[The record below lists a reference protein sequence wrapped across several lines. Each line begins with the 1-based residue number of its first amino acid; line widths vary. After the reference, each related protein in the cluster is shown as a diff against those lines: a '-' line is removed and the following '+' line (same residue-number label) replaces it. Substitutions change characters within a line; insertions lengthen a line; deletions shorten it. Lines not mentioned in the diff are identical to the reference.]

1 MKDPEK
7 KPVPS
12 PCPRTDLA
20 LEDLV
25 SPLSAEEERFFPGGS
40 PVTVTRRLEADGSR
54 SVTVACGRITEREE
68 ELSALA
74 SLLARELRREAERLL
89 GAEPSPAHRILV
101 AGLGN
106 ADMTPDAIGPDTVR
120 LLTVTRHLQAHD
132 PTLFEAL
139 GGCQLAALS
148 PGTLG
153 QTGMESGDLVAAA
166 AALCRAELVVAV
178 DALAARSCERLAS
191 TFQIS
196 DRGICPG
203 SGVGNRRGGITAHTV
218 GCPVLALG
226 VPTVVD
232 SSTLVW
238 DALAEAGVDVT
249 ALPQALTAVL
259 EEGRSFFVSPK
270 DCDRMVE
277 LSCRVLAGAL
287 DHAFGAGLADLPS

>member
-1 MKDPEK
+1 MKIPEK
-7 KPVPS
+7 SPVSRPY
-12 PCPRTDLA
+12 PRTDLA
-20 LEDLV
+20 LEASA
-25 SPLSAEEERFFPGGS
+25 SPLSEEEERISLGS
-40 PVTVTRRLEADGSR
+40 SAVTVTRRLEEDGSR

-68 ELSALA
+68 ELPALTA
-74 SLLARELRREAERLL
+74 LLARELRGEAERLL
-89 GAEPSPAHRILV
+89 GAPPSPSHRILV

-120 LLTVTRHLQAHD
+120 RLTVTQHLRVHE
-132 PTLFEAL
+132 PTLFDAL
-139 GGCQLAALS
+139 ECCQLAALS

-166 AALCRAELVVAV
+166 ASLCRADLVVAV
-178 DALAARSCERLAS
+178 DALAARSCARLAS

-196 DRGICPG
+196 DGGICPG
-203 SGVGNRRGGITAHTV
+203 SGVGNRRGGITAVTV

-238 DALAEAGVDVT
+238 DTLEQAGTDVR
-249 ALPQALTAVL
+249 ALPSELTAIL
-259 EEGRSFFVSPK
+259 ESGRSFFVSPK

-287 DHAFGAGLADLPS
+287 DHAFGAGLTDLPS